1 MGWLAIRPFFSSSGK
16 KDVIALNQ
24 LFHNV
29 LAVQDGYPCR
39 LTERQRAWY
48 CAQSREF
55 ADRANCT
62 AGVSLRFLTDATVL
76 RFSYEVISYCRSRNV
91 CDLFENGVHT
101 ASVRLA
107 DMQSRGEAVFTRE
120 TVGEAE
126 IEIMLPNTC
135 GLRIKEICF
144 GEWKPASK
152 PEKKLLILGD
162 SILQGINT
170 YHPSCTLGNLL
181 AHGLDVEIVNQSVGG
196 ARFVPELLEELDF
209 DPHSILVALGAN
221 DAFSGDLAYEQTIPA
236 YFKRLKELYPD
247 KPITAVTPVFC
258 MKLKT
263 DAALAKRFD
272 AVRALIKTE
281 AEKNGVRVIDGDPLV
296 PHTAKFFNE
305 DGTHP
310 NDLGFMQYA
319 LNLTALL

>member
-1 MGWLAIRPFFSSSGK
+1 MNR
-16 KDVIALNQ
+16 

-29 LAVQDGYPCR
+29 LGVQEGYPCR

-55 ADRANCT
+55 SDRANCT
-62 AGVSLRFLTDATVL
+62 AGVSLRFVTDAPVL

-107 DMQSRGEAVFTRE
+107 DMQSKGQATFVRE
-120 TVGEAE
+120 TTGEAE

-135 GLRIKEICF
+135 GLRIMNVDF
-144 GEWKPASK
+144 GAWKPA
-152 PEKKLLILGD
+152 PYREKKMLLLGD
-162 SILQGINT
+162 SIWQGICT
-170 YHPSCTLGNLL
+170 YHPSCAIANLL
-181 AHGLDVEIVNQSVGG
+181 AHKMDAQIVNQSVGG
-196 ARFVPELLEELDF
+196 ARFVPELLEKLDF
-209 DPHSILVALGAN
+209 EPDNILVALGAN
-221 DAFSGDLAYEQTIPA
+221 DAFAGDGAYEKTIPA
-236 YFKRLKELYPD
+236 YFTRLQGLYPD
-247 KPITAVTPVFC
+247 TPITVITPIFC
-258 MKLKT
+258 IALKT
-263 DAALAKRFD
+263 DKALTERFET
-272 AVRALIKTE
+272 VRELIKVE
-281 AEKNGVRVIDGDPLV
+281 GEQRGMRVIDGDPLV

-319 LNLTALL
+319 LNLSSLL

>member
-1 MGWLAIRPFFSSSGK
+1 LDK
-16 KDVIALNQ
+16 
-24 LFHNV
+24 LFYNV
-29 LAVQDGYPCR
+29 LDVQDGYPCR

-62 AGVSLRFLTDATVL
+62 AGVSLRFVTKASVL

-91 CDLFENGVHT
+91 CDLFEDGVHT

-107 DMQSRGEAVFTRE
+107 DMQSRGEAVFRRE
-120 TVGEAE
+120 TEGEAL

-135 GLRIKEICF
+135 GLRITEVDF
-144 GEWKPASK
+144 GSWTPAPEK
-152 PEKKLLILGD
+152 EKKLLLLGD
-162 SILQGINT
+162 SIWQGICT
-170 YHPSCTLGNLL
+170 YHPSCSIGNLL
-181 AHGLDVEIVNQSVGG
+181 ARRLNAQTVNQSVGG
-196 ARFVPELLEELDF
+196 ARFVPELLEPLAF
-209 DPHSILVALGAN
+209 DPDSILVALGAN
-221 DAFSGDLAYEQTIPA
+221 DAFPGDLAYEQTIPA
-236 YFKRLKELYPD
+236 YFTRLRELYPN
-247 KPITAVTPVFC
+247 KSITAITPIYC
-258 MKLKT
+258 MQMKT
-263 DAALAKRFD
+263 DEALTARFETVRTLIRHEGEKR
-272 AVRALIKTE
+272 
-281 AEKNGVRVIDGDPLV
+281 GVRIIDGDGLV

>member
-1 MGWLAIRPFFSSSGK
+1 MDR
-16 KDVIALNQ
+16 
-24 LFHNV
+24 LFVNV
-29 LAVQDGYPCR
+29 LDVLDGYPR
-39 LTERQRAWY
+39 RMTERQRAWY
-48 CAQSREF
+48 CSQSREF
-55 ADRANCT
+55 SDRANCT
-62 AGVSLRFLTDATVL
+62 AGGSLRLITDAAML

-135 GLRIKEICF
+135 GLRIKEICC

-170 YHPSCTLGNLL
+170 YHPSCALGNLL

-196 ARFVPELLEELDF
+196 ARFVPELLEPLDY
-209 DPHSILVALGAN
+209 DPDSVLVALGAN
-221 DAFSGDLAYEQTIPA
+221 DAFSRDTAYEQTIPA
-236 YFKRLKELYPD
+236 YFKRLRELYPD
-247 KPITAVTPVFC
+247 KPIKAVTPVFC

-281 AEKNGVRVIDGDPLV
+281 AEKNGVRVIDGDALV

-319 LNLTALL
+319 LNLSSLL

>member
-1 MGWLAIRPFFSSSGK
+1 ME
-16 KDVIALNQ
+16 Q
-24 LFHNV
+24 LFANV
-29 LAVQDGYPCR
+29 LQVQDGYPCR
-39 LTERQRAWY
+39 LTEGQRAWY

-55 ADRANCT
+55 SDRANCT
-62 AGVSLRFLTDATVL
+62 AGVSLRFVTDAPVL

-107 DMQSRGEAVFTRE
+107 DMQSRGQAVFVRE
-120 TVGEAE
+120 TAGSTE

-135 GLRIKEICF
+135 GLRIKEVEF
-144 GEWKPASK
+144 GDWQPAPGK
-152 PEKKLLILGD
+152 EKKLLLLGD

-170 YHPSCTLGNLL
+170 YHPSCALGNLL
-181 AHGLDVEIVNQSVGG
+181 ARRMNAEAVNQSVGG
-196 ARFVPELLEELDF
+196 ARFVPQLLEKLTFEPD
-209 DPHSILVALGAN
+209 SILVALGAN
-221 DAFSGDLAYEQTIPA
+221 DAFAGDGAYEETIPA
-236 YFKRLKELYPD
+236 YFARLRELYPD
-247 KPITAVTPVFC
+247 TPVTAITPVFC
-258 MKLKT
+258 MAMKT
-263 DAALAKRFD
+263 DAALTARFET
-272 AVRALIKTE
+272 VRVLIRRE
-281 AEKNGVRVIDGDPLV
+281 GERQGVRVIDGDPLV

>member
-1 MGWLAIRPFFSSSGK
+1 
-16 KDVIALNQ
+16 LNQ

-55 ADRANCT
+55 TDRADCT
-62 AGVSLRFLTDATVL
+62 AGVSLRFVTDAPVL

-107 DMQSRGEAVFTRE
+107 DMQSRGQAAFVRE
-120 TVGEAE
+120 TMGVAE

-135 GLRIKEICF
+135 GLRITEVDF
-144 GEWKPASK
+144 GSWQPV
-152 PEKKLLILGD
+152 PERKKKLLLLGD
-162 SILQGINT
+162 SIWQGICT
-170 YHPSCTLGNLL
+170 YHPSCAIANLL
-181 AHGLDVEIVNQSVGG
+181 ARRLNAQIVNQSVGG
-196 ARFVPELLEELDF
+196 ARFVPELLEKLGFEPDEIF
-209 DPHSILVALGAN
+209 VALGAN
-221 DAFSGDLAYEQTIPA
+221 DAFSGDMQHEQTIPA
-236 YFKRLKELYPD
+236 YFARLRELYPD
-247 KPITAVTPVFC
+247 TPITAVTPVFC
-258 MKLKT
+258 MALKT
-263 DAALAKRFD
+263 DAALAARFE
-272 AVRALIKTE
+272 AVRERIRQE
-281 AEKNGVRVIDGDPLV
+281 GEKHGVRVIDGDPLV

-319 LNLTALL
+319 LNLTAQL